1 MDKQP
6 IKVNYYRPNRLRL
19 LGLSIKSAR
28 WNFSHLKLLLVIFT
42 IAVSALLFLHQLR
55 PEYQQLIDSLDK
67 VALAIGVSEPPMETS
82 SVGESSSYRI
92 NKHVLHLFDIPAKIY
107 LELNKDPA
115 EPQNKPNS
123 PWLLQGVADEL
134 SKDAENKKTIKKWIR
149 LLK

>member
-42 IAVSALLFLHQLR
+42 IAVSALLLLHQLR
-55 PEYQQLIDSLDK
+55 PGYQKFIDSPDK
-67 VALAIGVSEPPMETS
+67 AALVLGVSEPPMETS
-82 SVGESSSYRI
+82 SVGEFSSPRL

-107 LELNKDPA
+107 LEHNKDPA

-123 PWLLQGVADEL
+123 PWLLQGIVNDL

-149 LLK
+149 ALK